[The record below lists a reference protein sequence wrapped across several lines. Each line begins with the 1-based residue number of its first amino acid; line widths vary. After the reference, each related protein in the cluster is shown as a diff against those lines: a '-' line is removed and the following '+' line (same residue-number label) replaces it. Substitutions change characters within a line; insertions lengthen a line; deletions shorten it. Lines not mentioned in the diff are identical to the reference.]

1 MHEDEKGFFKIF
13 FLLQN
18 VMNPLKIQMSDLF
31 FLYLKHSH
39 SDVSLFQDTVMWKWI
54 WD

>member
-1 MHEDEKGFFKIF
+1 MHQDEKGFLRFI

-18 VMNPLKIQMSDLF
+18 FMNPLKIQMSDLFF

-39 SDVSLFQDTVMWKWI
+39 SDVSLFQDTVM
-54 WD
+54 